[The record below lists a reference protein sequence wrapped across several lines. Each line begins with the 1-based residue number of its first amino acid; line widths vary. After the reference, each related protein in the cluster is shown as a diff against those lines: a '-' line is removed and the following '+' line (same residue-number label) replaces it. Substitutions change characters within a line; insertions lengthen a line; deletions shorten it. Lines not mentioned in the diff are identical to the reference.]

1 MSVEREIRYR
11 VTAGAPPPGGIRM
24 VQAYLLRG
32 PVTLRVRLTEGRG
45 ARMTLKV
52 PRGDGR
58 TEWEWPVPSA
68 LARALLSLPLPR
80 VEKRRSREGR
90 LEVDR
95 LEWPAGVLLVELELE
110 RGEGPDLRDADAR
123 RRLMESHR
131 PAWVGS
137 WVDVTDDPAYTNA
150 RLARVR
156 SRAHP

>member
-11 VTAGAPPPGGIRM
+11 VTDGAPPPGGARL

-32 PVTLRVRLTEGRG
+32 PLTLRVRLAEGRG
-45 ARMTLKV
+45 AHMTLKL
-52 PRGDGR
+52 PRSDGR
-58 TEWEWPVPSA
+58 YEWEWPVPSA
-68 LARALLSLPLPR
+68 LARALLRLPLPR

-110 RGEGPDLRDADAR
+110 PGEGPDLRDADAR
-123 RRLMESHR
+123 RQLMESQR

-137 WVDVTDDPAYTNA
+137 WVDVTHDPAYANA
-150 RLARVR
+150 SLAKVR
-156 SRAHP
+156 PRRI